1 MMDYLFSN
9 VEGWPG
15 IAAPDVKDFIVRYQ
29 IPAEAWYVSHPG
41 VTVSEAT
48 RLTRQDQAVQQFIAG
63 LN

>member
-15 IAAPDVKDFIVRYQ
+15 IASPDVKDFIVQHQ
-29 IPAEAWYVSHPG
+29 IPAEAWYVSHPN

-48 RLTRQDQAVQQFIAG
+48 RLTRQDEAVQKFIAG